1 MSEGMPG
8 WGEFQSA
15 ISQLESATGGSGGGG
30 GGGGGSSPGG
40 GIRAEDGSIV
50 NPNFYGGSSRSPVT
64 RIDPVD
70 EAYQRAGLQEAGYSV
85 TPGGDV
91 FDTGSHPSQI
101 RTDPID
107 ERYMHEGLRRAGYT
121 IDPSG
126 LATRTGNIDV

>member
-15 ISQLESATGGSGGGG
+15 ISQLESVSGGGST
-30 GGGGGSSPGG
+30 GGGGGSG

-50 NPNFYGGSSRSPVT
+50 NPNFYGGGRSPVT

-70 EAYQRAGLQEAGYSV
+70 EAYQRYGLEEAGYTVSR
-85 TPGGDV
+85 GGAV
-91 FDTGSHPSQI
+91 YDTGSHPRQI
-101 RTDPID
+101 QTDPID
-107 ERYMHEGLRRAGYT
+107 EAYMREGLERAGYT
-121 IDPSG
+121 VDPSG